1 MKTPK
6 FRVFWVCLALAIFTS
21 SATPGQNL
29 EDPKF
34 STDKLEDEF
43 LGLHLGCSLEELQ
56 GALKKSANP
65 IKLIKKDVVDGVTT
79 YAYWGN
85 HRLNGATGTSF
96 SFWDGKLSA
105 VAVFFKTEEAE
116 KIYDA
121 LKMKME
127 KKYGKMNDGIKF
139 AGKECTL
146 MKGGMAFILK
156 YETNPFE
163 TDTVLLATVHLGLMV
178 AKEAKEVEKKA
189 DDLGDF

>member
-6 FRVFWVCLALAIFTS
+6 FMVFWVCLALAIFTS
-21 SATPGQNL
+21 SATHSQSH
-29 EDPKF
+29 EEPKL

-56 GALKKSANP
+56 GALKKSTNP
-65 IKLIKKDVVDGVTT
+65 IKLIKKDVVDGMTT
-79 YAYWGN
+79 YFYSGN

-96 SFWDGKLSA
+96 SFWDGKLS
-105 VAVFFKTEEAE
+105 VVTVFFKTEEAA

-127 KKYGKMNDGIKF
+127 EKYAKMNNGIKF
-139 AGKECTL
+139 SGKKCTL
-146 MKGGMAFILK
+146 IKGGMHFSLEL
-156 YETNPFE
+156 ETNPLE
-163 TDTVLLATVHLGLMV
+163 ADTVLLVAAHLGIMA

-189 DDLGDF
+189 KDLGNL